1 MGEGLLKDVDDF
13 DLDPGSEWDRLSN
26 ELDDALPNLDRWDVE
41 IRKLLPDDNRSENA
55 GAVADLLVSSQ
66 PAPGKEEPKKVPQ
79 PIREIT
85 EAPASKNVIASEKK
99 LLFYILKYKDAGKIC
114 EEAGISLKTLQE
126 KVAYLSYKLKKYI
139 HVTGLYRDTSP
150 VKLKADGILV
160 TQEHLVETPFH
171 DGDRFKVDFKDKYI
185 ILTRI

>member
-41 IRKLLPDDNRSENA
+41 IRKLLPEDSRSENA
-55 GAVADLLVSSQ
+55 GPVADLLVASQ
-66 PAPGKEEPKKVPQ
+66 PVPVKEEPKKVPQ

-85 EAPASKNVIASEKK
+85 DAPVIKSAIPSEKQ
-99 LLFYILKYKDAGKIC
+99 LLFFILKYKDARKIC
-114 EEAGISLKTLQE
+114 AETGISLKTLQE
-126 KVAYLSYKLKKYI
+126 KVAYLSYKLKRYI
-139 HVTGLYRDTSP
+139 HVAGLYRDTSP

-160 TQEHLVETPFH
+160 TREHLLETPFRE
-171 DGDRFKVDFKDKYI
+171 GDRFKVDFKDKYI
-185 ILTRI
+185 ILSRL